1 MKKAR
6 WIAALLLVLGSGAY
20 AEPLLRG
27 YHVGNSLT
35 WDSQVAWLSTS
46 YNLNGK
52 TASVGYHVNSSQSA
66 YSISL
71 NPGGV
76 PPGSVITTTTYKA
89 WNDALPNNV
98 WDYVAIQSY
107 NQWNIPPDNH
117 AVTGLEELTGF
128 TTMINAAKSNP
139 ANAGAKFYI
148 YEAWPQSNA
157 TPYQAQWSAAYTNL
171 SQAMQFR
178 KQYFKLL
185 YDTLKADTPNTYI
198 IPVGEVLANLDA
210 ELTSAPVGAID
221 SVYDLYRDTY
231 HMGDNGRY
239 VAHVT
244 VLATVLGQDPAT
256 MTLPSFISSLATPP
270 EFKALANKVI
280 WDTVRSMP
288 ETGVVP
294 EPGTLA
300 LVGLGVAGVLARR
313 LRKSS

>member
-1 MKKAR
+1 MKKAL
-6 WIAALLLVLGSGAY
+6 WIAGIVLALGEGVR
-20 AEPLLRG
+20 AEPLAG
-27 YHVGNSLT
+27 YHIGNSLT

-46 YNLNGK
+46 YNSNGK
-52 TASVGYHVNSSQSA
+52 TAAVGYHVNSSQSA

-76 PPGSVITTTTYKA
+76 PSGSVITTTTYKA
-89 WNDALPNNV
+89 WNDALPNHAWN
-98 WDYVAIQSY
+98 YVAIQSY

-117 AVTGLEELTGF
+117 AVTGLEEVTGF
-128 TTMINAAKSNP
+128 TTLINAAKSNP
-139 ANAGAKFYI
+139 ANAGTKFYI

-157 TPYQAQWSAAYTNL
+157 TPYQTQWNTAYTDL
-171 SQAMQFR
+171 SQPMQFR

-185 YDTLKADTPNTYI
+185 YDTLKVGTPNTYL
-198 IPVGEVLANLDA
+198 IPVGEVLANLDSV
-210 ELTSAPVGAID
+210 LQTTPINGND

-256 MTLPSFISSLATPP
+256 MTLPSFISNLSTP
-270 EFKALANKVI
+270 EFKAVANQVV

-300 LVGLGVAGVLARR
+300 LVGLGLAGVLARR